1 MRRIVFDAV
10 LLAAY
15 ALVAVPALTGIGAHE
30 WLGVAVVA
38 ALLAHCARRGAAP
51 ARGAAAA
58 GRAVLNGLIVVALAA
73 CAVSGAMVSGAVLPA
88 LGLYARGYF
97 FWDPLHAVSAK
108 VLLALVVVH
117 VALHAKWI
125 VGILGRGGRR
135 RGKLDAADAADA
147 AEGR

>member
-1 MRRIVFDAV
+1 MRRIVFDTV
-10 LLAAY
+10 LIAAY
-15 ALVAVPALTGIGAHE
+15 ALVAVPALTGVGAHE

-97 FWDPLHAVSAK
+97 FWDPLHAASAK
-108 VLLALVVVH
+108 VLLALLLVHLALNVGAVVRAVR
-117 VALHAKWI
+117 A
-125 VGILGRGGRR
+125 RR
-135 RGKLDAADAADA
+135 CGCP
-147 AEGR
+147 

>member
-15 ALVAVPALTGIGAHE
+15 ALVDVPALTGVGAHE

-38 ALLAHCARRGAAP
+38 ALRAHGARRGAAP
-51 ARGAAAA
+51 VHGAAAA

-97 FWDPLHAVSAK
+97 FWDPLHAASAK
-108 VLLALVVVH
+108 VLLALLLVHLALNASAVVRAVR
-117 VALHAKWI
+117 A
-125 VGILGRGGRR
+125 RR
-135 RGKLDAADAADA
+135 CDRP
-147 AEGR
+147 